1 MCGKEMVLASWDFFS
16 FLITYLQVQ
25 KRRLLKFGRSHDDLT
40 NKEITAV
47 NRWLP
52 KPSRHLRE
60 IDLASL
66 YGEEPTLKL
75 MVKYEKFSTICHLTS
90 CKKVRRVIEDNSID
104 PEIRTFD
111 SPLAKESVKVR
122 SVGFETNT
130 DTNLRELKKILEE
143 KKGCGSSGCL
153 VFMAIQVGVELCL
166 FFSTRSRT
174 DGSSSSCEMIILRNK
189 SHGGIIRVCMGIFTA
204 ALRNKKIQS
213 NSHTPSLSTRGSKT
227 IYWCQVTVCSS
238 ARHSLQRRQG

>member
-1 MCGKEMVLASWDFFS
+1 MVLACWDFFS

-25 KRRLLKFGRSHDDLT
+25 KRRLLKFGTSHDDLT

-60 IDLASL
+60 IDLASF

-90 CKKVRRVIEDNSID
+90 CKKARRVIEDNGID

-122 SVGFETNT
+122 SVGFEANT

-143 KKGCGSSGCL
+143 KKRLRVKWLLNLHGDSGWCRT
-153 VFMAIQVGVELCL
+153 VFVFLYTFAHRRPM
-166 FFSTRSRT
+166 
-174 DGSSSSCEMIILRNK
+174 
-189 SHGGIIRVCMGIFTA
+189 
-204 ALRNKKIQS
+204 
-213 NSHTPSLSTRGSKT
+213 
-227 IYWCQVTVCSS
+227 
-238 ARHSLQRRQG
+238 LQLWDDHLAK